1 MYNYIYFTLD
11 TLFMHNSSSMEHLGK
26 IILFLD
32 SFGWLMYLL
41 GLYVVK
47 YDILVLC
54 TVENLSQKE
63 NE

>member
-1 MYNYIYFTLD
+1 
-11 TLFMHNSSSMEHLGK
+11 
-26 IILFLD
+26 
-32 SFGWLMYLL
+32 MYLL